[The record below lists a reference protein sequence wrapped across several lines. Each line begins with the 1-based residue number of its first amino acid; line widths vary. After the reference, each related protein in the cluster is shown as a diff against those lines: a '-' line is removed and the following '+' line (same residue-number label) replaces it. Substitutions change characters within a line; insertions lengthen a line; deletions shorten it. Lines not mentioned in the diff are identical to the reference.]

1 MASTFE
7 RYQIKEINGEG
18 GMGIV
23 YRAVDLEMHS
33 DVALKTIKEVL
44 DPQQI
49 ELFRREC
56 TVLRRLRHPNVV
68 DVFDFGITEEKGREK
83 PFFVMPFLPGFTLDK
98 VIRTQRLTP
107 DRVVGIITQTARGLQ
122 AAHDQGLVPRAVQ

>member
-1 MASTFE
+1 MSSTFE
-7 RYQIKEINGEG
+7 RYEIKEIIGEG

-23 YRAVDLEMHS
+23 YRAIDLKEGMQS

-56 TVLRRLRHPNVV
+56 TVLRRLSHPNVV
-68 DVFDFGITEEKGREK
+68 NVFDFGITEEKGREK
-83 PFFVMPFLPGFTLDK
+83 PFFVMPLLPGFTLDK
-98 VIRTQRLTP
+98 VIRSHAARLTP
-107 DRVVGIITQTARGLQ
+107 DRVV
-122 AAHDQGLVPRAVQ
+122 

>member
-7 RYQIKEINGEG
+7 RYQIKEIIGEG

-49 ELFRREC
+49 ELFRRV
-56 TVLRRLRHPNVV
+56 THYSV
-68 DVFDFGITEEKGREK
+68 D
-83 PFFVMPFLPGFTLDK
+83 
-98 VIRTQRLTP
+98 
-107 DRVVGIITQTARGLQ
+107 
-122 AAHDQGLVPRAVQ
+122 

>member
-1 MASTFE
+1 MTSTYG
-7 RYQIKEINGEG
+7 RYEIKEAIGEG

-23 YRAVDLEMHS
+23 YRAIDREMQS

-56 TVLRRLRHPNVV
+56 SVLRRLRHPNVV
-68 DVFDFGITEEKGREK
+68 DVFDFGFTEEKGGEK
-83 PFFVMPFLPGFTLDK
+83 PFFVMPLLPGFTLDK
-98 VIRTQRLTP
+98 VIRSHAARLTP
-107 DRVVGIITQTARGLQ
+107 DRVV
-122 AAHDQGLVPRAVQ
+122 